1 MFLRA
6 PAAGETADAS
16 IRSTR
21 TWSSSSSAGR
31 GAPSLSGIS
40 NGSEQQEGSAG
51 GTNEEPLPLVVGV
64 AVGKEVK
71 QCKAN
76 LMWVLSNLDALIAG
90 DKQTK
95 RKATVVLLHVHRPAK
110 TIPFMG
116 ANFPAEQLHESEVSA
131 FRQAETQAMNLICA
145 KVKVH
150 AVCKVETAVAGDG
163 DVAQGILRLVAQN
176 GIRRLVVGAAADKRY
191 SSKMTAPSVQ
201 QHAHP
206 LCAIW
211 FLCKGNLICT
221 RPAAAESQAQ
231 HAPAA
236 AATYTTRRGS
246 LRRNDGEE
254 PPPPPPPSVVHRIW
268 VDNQQQEQD
277 IQSIFAEAEKL
288 KREQQV
294 VAALEAQVVSSKRVI
309 QDLQEKLSEAHCLLF
324 SLEHEQEELR
334 RQRDAALREAAALRD
349 RLRHL
354 EDKSRPA
361 FIDLSYD
368 DLLEATRNL
377 DEALRLGQPGGYGA
391 VYRAVV
397 LRRGDKD
404 KLEVAVKGQGG
415 SRFRQQVEE
424 LSKLRH
430 PNVVPLLGA
439 CSAPEAS
446 ALVYEY
452 LPGGSLEERLAGSSK
467 EALLWPERT
476 RIAAEVRA
484 ALVFLHRNNMV
495 HGDLKPANVLLG
507 LGLTTSKLADVGL
520 CRLLEADATA
530 VLMRCT
536 VAYMDPEFLAS
547 GELRPSSDAYAF
559 GVLLLRLLTGL
570 PAMGLARQVQAALV
584 EGRVTEILDASAG
597 DWPYTL
603 EQAEQLAHLA
613 VRCCE
618 MTSDNRP
625 DLAGE
630 MDQTLECFQLQ

>member
-1 MFLRA
+1 VPWRA
-6 PAAGETADAS
+6 CVRACVRARARSGRQLPRRAAARVGGVGVQ
-16 IRSTR
+16 
-21 TWSSSSSAGR
+21 AGR
-31 GAPSLSGIS
+31 D
-40 NGSEQQEGSAG
+40 AG
-51 GTNEEPLPLVVGV
+51 HEPCHGQV
-64 AVGKEVK
+64 
-71 QCKAN
+71 
-76 LMWVLSNLDALIAG
+76 
-90 DKQTK
+90 
-95 RKATVVLLHVHRPAK
+95 
-110 TIPFMG
+110 
-116 ANFPAEQLHESEVSA
+116 
-131 FRQAETQAMNLICA
+131 ICA

-404 KLEVAVKGQGG
+404 KLEVAVKVLTTRRRGRAAPASG
-415 SRFRQQVEE
+415 SRWRSSASSATPTWCRSSGPAQ
-424 LSKLRH
+424 LRRLRRSSTSTS
-430 PNVVPLLGA
+430 PAAASRSASPAAARRRCCGRSARVSLPRYAPRSSSSTGTTWSTATSSPLTS
-439 CSAPEAS
+439 CWDW
-446 ALVYEY
+446 
-452 LPGGSLEERLAGSSK
+452 GSLPASSPTLGCAGC
-467 EALLWPERT
+467 W
-476 RIAAEVRA
+476 
-484 ALVFLHRNNMV
+484 
-495 HGDLKPANVLLG
+495 
-507 LGLTTSKLADVGL
+507 
-520 CRLLEADATA
+520 
-530 VLMRCT
+530 
-536 VAYMDPEFLAS
+536 
-547 GELRPSSDAYAF
+547 RP
-559 GVLLLRLLTGL
+559 T
-570 PAMGLARQVQAALV
+570 P
-584 EGRVTEILDASAG
+584 
-597 DWPYTL
+597 PP
-603 EQAEQLAHLA
+603 
-613 VRCCE
+613 C
-618 MTSDNRP
+618 
-625 DLAGE
+625 
-630 MDQTLECFQLQ
+630 

>member
-6 PAAGETADAS
+6 PAASETAHAS

-21 TWSSSSSAGR
+21 TWSSSSSSSAGR
-31 GAPSLSGIS
+31 GASSLSGIS
-40 NGSEQQEGSAG
+40 NGSEQQEDSAG
-51 GTNEEPLPLVVGV
+51 GSNEEPLPLVVGV

-95 RKATVVLLHVHRPAK
+95 RKATVVLLH
-110 TIPFMG
+110 
-116 ANFPAEQLHESEVSA
+116 LHESEVSA
-131 FRQAETQAMNLICA
+131 FRQAEMQAMNRAMAKYRAICA
-145 KVKVH
+145 KVKAH

-191 SSKMTAPSVQ
+191 SSKMTAPSSRTAASVQ

-236 AATYTTRRGS
+236 AATYTTRPGS

-254 PPPPPPPSVVHRIW
+254 PPPPPPPSVVHRLW
-268 VDNQQQEQD
+268 VDNQQQER
-277 IQSIFAEAEKL
+277 S
-288 KREQQV
+288 RW
-294 VAALEAQVVSSKRVI
+294 
-309 QDLQEKLSEAHCLLF
+309 
-324 SLEHEQEELR
+324 SLR
-334 RQRDAALREAAALRD
+334 WRPRW
-349 RLRHL
+349 LRHL

-404 KLEVAVKGQGG
+404 KLEVAVK
-415 SRFRQQVEE
+415 
-424 LSKLRH
+424 
-430 PNVVPLLGA
+430 
-439 CSAPEAS
+439 
-446 ALVYEY
+446 
-452 LPGGSLEERLAGSSK
+452 
-467 EALLWPERT
+467 
-476 RIAAEVRA
+476 
-484 ALVFLHRNNMV
+484 
-495 HGDLKPANVLLG
+495 
-507 LGLTTSKLADVGL
+507 
-520 CRLLEADATA
+520 ADATV

-547 GELRPSSDAYAF
+547 RELRPSSDAYAF

-570 PAMGLARQVQAALV
+570 PAMGLARQVQAALA

-618 MTSDNRP
+618 MTSNNRP
-625 DLAGE
+625 DLTGE
-630 MDQTLECFQLQ
+630 MVDQTLECFQLQ